1 MARGELPAEDLRQ
14 LEAVI
19 RRAGRWVQPSEDLRP
34 KVLEAARER
43 TVRTRA
49 RRRLFATAAAI
60 LVAVGASLSG
70 HWLVANSGRQPW
82 GYLAAVEVQ
91 RSAVQRSLAIR
102 VDPIWTLIDIFREQR
117 HHQAMQL
124 AAEVEK

>member
-1 MARGELPAEDLRQ
+1 MARGDLPAEEIRQ

-19 RRAGRWVQPSEDLRP
+19 RRAGRWVQPSDDLRP

-49 RRRLFATAAAI
+49 RRRLLATAAAI

-70 HWLVANSGRQPW
+70 HWLVANSGVKPW
-82 GYLAAVEVQ
+82 GYLAAVEIQ

-102 VDPIWTLIDIFREQR
+102 VDPIWALIDVFREQR
-117 HHQAMQL
+117 HDQAMRL
-124 AAEVEK
+124 AAEVER